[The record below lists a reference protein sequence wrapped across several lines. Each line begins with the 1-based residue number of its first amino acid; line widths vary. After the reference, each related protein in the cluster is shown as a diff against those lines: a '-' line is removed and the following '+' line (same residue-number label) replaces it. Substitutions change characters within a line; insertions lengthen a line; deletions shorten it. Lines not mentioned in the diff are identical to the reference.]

1 MTQKKKKRERD
12 LIGFLNSL
20 TRRYK
25 NGGDARTSCR
35 FGSYTHTQCASV
47 MAVSLSACP
56 CVCVVHV
63 WLQEQLCDWLAQ

>member
-35 FGSYTHTQCASV
+35 FGSYTHIHTHTVCISNGGILERVSV
-47 MAVSLSACP
+47 
-56 CVCVVHV
+56 CVCGTCLAPGAVV
-63 WLQEQLCDWLAQ
+63 